1 MLKIPRLLFGIIA
14 ISSSII
20 LFSAV
25 NSSSISS
32 IYAQDT
38 QYYNNTNENNN
49 SSILHELKNVKTIL
63 ESKVTKLATALQI
76 ASNLPQI
83 LQPPDKNLVDPKV
96 KGIPEDADIEKRKIA
111 KILLNQFKDIN
122 SILYYFNNGDIYFD
136 EPFHDQLNLTA
147 TNFAFRDYYQGVN
160 QTKKTY
166 LSDAILSK
174 ATGLNL
180 AVIATPVI
188 NHQNESIGILLGTI
202 NINNYDKF
210 LQSLNLQNNSRLV
223 LIDKNGA
230 KLGDS
235 NKNETSIST
244 KSFEKKGQF
253 SNLTSFKYALEGK
266 SGSILEKFDGKES
279 QITFLPY
286 DIFQNKRILLLIQSC
301 NSDGNNSNKCIENI
315 NNKELDLINE
325 NVLTRL
331 GSFF

>member
-1 MLKIPRLLFGIIA
+1 MLKIPSFLFGIIA
-14 ISSSII
+14 ISISII
-20 LFSAV
+20 LFSA
-25 NSSSISS
+25 NSSFISV
-32 IYAQDT
+32 YAQDT

-49 SSILHELKNVKTIL
+49 SSSLLHELKNIKTIL

-83 LQPPDKNLVDPKV
+83 LQPPDVNLVDPKV
-96 KGIPEDADIEKRKIA
+96 KGIPENADIEKRKIA
-111 KILLNQFKDIN
+111 KILLDRFKEIN

-147 TNFAFRDYYQGVN
+147 TNFAFRDYYQVVN
-160 QTKKTY
+160 HTKNTY

-188 NHQNESIGILLGTI
+188 NHQNEPIGILLGTI
-202 NINNYDKF
+202 NFNNYDKF
-210 LQSLNLQNNSRLV
+210 LQSLNLQNDTRLV
-223 LIDKNGA
+223 MIDKNGA

-235 NKNETSIST
+235 YKNETSIAT
-244 KSFEKKGQF
+244 KSFEKKEQF
-253 SNLTSFKYALEGK
+253 SHLTSFKNALEGK
-266 SGSILEKFDGKES
+266 SGSIVEKFDGKES

-286 DIFQNKRILLLIQSC
+286 DIFQNKRILLLIQDC
-301 NSDGNNSNKCIENI
+301 NSDGNDSNKCIENN
-315 NNKELDLINE
+315 NNKELNLINE